1 MFQFDNF
8 ICQDK
13 RAGGSHLCLWAEE
26 ILCSDLP
33 RAPATA
39 EVWVPLL
46 LPELTWE
53 TQKVPWVCGVVK
65 PTVKQ
70 ALGVPRGTGTLCCA
84 CPAVHPLHP
93 DPSWLLCAA
102 APSFGITQTIPGRAR
117 WSLEL
122 SRALIHDL
130 ILRRA
135 ITQSPVLFLAAKCR
149 REMGLCSLIVAVP
162 QSEAWHWH
170 LQPRNV
176 TLIRLGSCSG
186 LLSVEHEPAA
196 FRPSW
201 LQIGVPGQVRRGPV
215 PLPELPPP

>member
-1 MFQFDNF
+1 M
-8 ICQDK
+8 ICPGLQ
-13 RAGGSHLCLWAEE
+13 
-26 ILCSDLP
+26 
-33 RAPATA
+33 
-39 EVWVPLL
+39 PLL
-46 LPELTWE
+46 RFGCLSSSLNSHGRHRRSHG
-53 TQKVPWVCGVVK
+53 CGVVK

-70 ALGVPRGTGTLCCA
+70 ALGVPPGTGTLCCA

-93 DPSWLLCAA
+93 DPSWPLCAP
-102 APSFGITQTIPGRAR
+102 APSSGITQTIPGRAR

-196 FRPSW
+196 SGQAGCRLVFLARSGEDLFPCLSCH
-201 LQIGVPGQVRRGPV
+201 LPKMFCCGVAIGGII
-215 PLPELPPP
+215 